1 MSLVYDITFPS
12 LPLSSIETSF
22 YDWKKRKKARRV
34 VEVVLVCVCLK
45 EGTENK
51 QSGLFLSPLLVPLF
65 SALQCSVASITNLI
79 SHGHSY
85 TQKFT
90 IPHNICILYGDTYKD
105 HDILIVMMIMI
116 IYKITEIV
124 RVI

>member
-22 YDWKKRKKARRV
+22 YDWKERKKARRG
-34 VEVVLVCVCLK
+34 VEVMLVCVCLG
-45 EGTENK
+45 ERTGDLAEWP
-51 QSGLFLSPLLVPLF
+51 FPLPPVGSVVF
-65 SALQCSVASITNLI
+65 SLQCGVAPITYLI

-90 IPHNICILYGDTYKD
+90 IAHNICILYGDTYKD
-105 HDILIVMMIMI
+105 HDSDYDYRRYL
-116 IYKITEIV
+116 
-124 RVI
+124 